1 MSFSSRFSNHLVVGL
16 LFLIT
21 MGLLCTNLSAQLSS
35 FAGTWT
41 GTWSSPFG
49 SGSIT
54 LEVMISGDDVTA
66 DLTQTGTIFAIPGPH
81 GPFTLTGTFDSG
93 SGIVLTDPDN
103 SLYGPLTVTIGLD
116 GMGTTSAPSVPGGL
130 VSSASGSGTLD
141 EMNLTSSGSG
151 VALLVGE
158 GSVSSPFTLTLT
170 SPAPPALNTF
180 FFPRLV
186 EGQAGN
192 INFSTL
198 VVLENTSTS
207 SAATTLDFFDE
218 AGAPLTVE
226 LAGEQP
232 ASSFTFTLTAGETRF
247 LQTPGTTDPLQVG
260 YARVTAPS
268 GVSGLVIFTRQDSG
282 TTVSKTGVP
291 ASGVLTDFSVPV
303 DTLGNNNIGV
313 AIVNPPAGGT
323 PTGGGSPQATANLTV
338 RLYDKDFN
346 LLGTQ
351 TITLA
356 TGEVVAGFVTDPAF
370 FEGVPG
376 VEEMTGSFTVENDLA
391 VAVAVLLQ
399 DDDLAVGFPTDV
411 PILTTFPAIPGRADQ

>member
-151 VALLVGE
+151 VALLVGG

-192 INFSTL
+192 IKFSTL
-198 VVLENTSTS
+198 VVLENTSS
-207 SAATTLDFFDE
+207 SPAATMLDFFDE
-218 AGAPLTVE
+218 AGSPQTTE
-226 LAGEQP
+226 LAGMTP
-232 ASSFTFTLTAGETRF
+232 ASSYSFTLVAGETRF

-260 YARVTAPS
+260 YARVMAPS

-291 ASGVLTDFSVPV
+291 ASETLTDFSLPV
-303 DTLGNNNIGV
+303 DTQGANNIGV
-313 AIVNPPAGGT
+313 ALVNPPAGGS
-323 PTGGGSPQATANLTV
+323 SPAATANLTV
-338 RLYDKDFN
+338 RLYDNDFN
-346 LLGTQ
+346 PLGTQ

-370 FEGVPG
+370 FEGVSG
-376 VEEMTGSFTVENDLA
+376 VEEMTGSLTVESDL
-391 VAVAVLLQ
+391 AVLLQ